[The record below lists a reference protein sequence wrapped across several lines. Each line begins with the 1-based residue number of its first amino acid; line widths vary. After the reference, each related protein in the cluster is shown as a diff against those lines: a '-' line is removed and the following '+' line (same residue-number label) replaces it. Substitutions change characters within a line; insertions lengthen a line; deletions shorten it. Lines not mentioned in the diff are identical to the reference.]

1 MAKSSFQDDDIPVM
15 IQRLNDVY
23 SDDFRHTYS
32 EFFPFI
38 VNLDKESPDSSYQFL
53 LDNLNDVRKQVEKSF
68 IQENN
73 SQYKTLYNR
82 LQKLYDH
89 INLEVSR
96 YDYNTK
102 TENRVKDL
110 VIQNQIL
117 QDRVQKTAVEL
128 DRARTELYHAKI
140 HLAKA
145 QKAFASSKTDLV
157 TVLSIFTAIAFTFSG
172 GLNYLGSALTGME
185 NAPFFKSAFFALL
198 CGFVLCNVIFL
209 LLYIIGKI
217 TDRNIYAR
225 CESENCT
232 CKNGKP
238 KCKSLNRVRKR
249 LPYVFW
255 LNIGFL
261 ALMLIDLLLWITNNH
276 LHFI

>member
-1 MAKSSFQDDDIPVM
+1 MAKSSFQDDDIPAM
-15 IQRLNDVY
+15 IQKLNEVY

-117 QDRVQKTAVEL
+117 QGRFQVTAAEL
-128 DRARTELYHAKI
+128 NQARADLNDAKI
-140 HLAKA
+140 S
-145 QKAFASSKTDLV
+145 FASSKTDLI
-157 TVLSIFTAIAFTFSG
+157 TVLSVFTAIAFTFSG

-217 TDRNIYAR
+217 TGRNIYAR

-238 KCKSLNRVRKR
+238 KCKSLNRLRKR

>member
-1 MAKSSFQDDDIPVM
+1 MAKSSFQDDDIPAM
-15 IQRLNDVY
+15 IQKLNEVY

-38 VNLDKESPDSSYQFL
+38 VKLDNESPDSSCQIL
-53 LDNLNDVRKQVEKSF
+53 LDNLNDVRKQVEKEF
-68 IQENN
+68 LEKNN
-73 SQYKTLYNR
+73 PQYKILYTR

-89 INLEVSR
+89 INLEISR

-110 VIQNQIL
+110 IAKNESLQNQF
-117 QDRVQKTAVEL
+117 QKANKDLETTK
-128 DRARTELYHAKI
+128 TELNEAREK
-140 HLAKA
+140 L
-145 QKAFASSKTDLV
+145 SSVQTELIA
-157 TVLSIFTAIAFTFSG
+157 VLSIFAAIVFTFSG
-172 GLNYLGSALTGME
+172 GLNYLGTALTGME
-185 NAPFFKSAFFALL
+185 NAPFFKSVFFVLL
-198 CGFVLCNVIFL
+198 CGFVICNVIFL

-217 TDRNIYAR
+217 TGRNIYAR

-261 ALMLIDLLLWITNNH
+261 ALMLIDLLLWIANNH